1 MGPFVALDR
10 MAGPTTPGRTKV
22 QATSSTRDGAPRE
35 CRHLKVMGVSERFA
49 CRVTGQNRTT
59 QRRDPVSTIV
69 ADPEAGLRAG
79 LRDYAKDHPTPRPTA
94 ALSRSCPSDEHTSEC
109 LGGLVER
116 LVTGEDLI
124 DELDR
129 LAEQRSY
136 PAVLL
141 RPRPR
146 ARPHAMADWPAN
158 ASGCPIPPGRAVP
171 QRLLESFN
179 SRIRDES
186 STSTSSGHGPTPAS

>member
-1 MGPFVALDR
+1 PSNA
-10 MAGPTTPGRTKV
+10 TTDGRPIK
-22 QATSSTRDGAPRE
+22 
-35 CRHLKVMGVSERFA
+35 
-49 CRVTGQNRTT
+49 
-59 QRRDPVSTIV
+59 
-69 ADPEAGLRAG
+69 
-79 LRDYAKDHPTPRPTA
+79 
-94 ALSRSCPSDEHTSEC
+94 RSCPSDEHTSEC

-146 ARPHAMADWPAN
+146 ARAMADWPAN

>member
-94 ALSRSCPSDEHTSEC
+94 ALSK
-109 LGGLVER
+109 
-116 LVTGEDLI
+116 
-124 DELDR
+124 DR
-129 LAEQRSY
+129 
-136 PAVLL
+136 V
-141 RPRPR
+141 RPMSTPV
-146 ARPHAMADWPAN
+146 N
-158 ASGCPIPPGRAVP
+158 ASAAW
-171 QRLLESFN
+171 SN
-179 SRIRDES
+179 DWS
-186 STSTSSGHGPTPAS
+186 PART

>member
-1 MGPFVALDR
+1 
-10 MAGPTTPGRTKV
+10 
-22 QATSSTRDGAPRE
+22 
-35 CRHLKVMGVSERFA
+35 
-49 CRVTGQNRTT
+49 
-59 QRRDPVSTIV
+59 
-69 ADPEAGLRAG
+69 
-79 LRDYAKDHPTPRPTA
+79 
-94 ALSRSCPSDEHTSEC
+94 
-109 LGGLVER
+109 

>member
-1 MGPFVALDR
+1 VLHKTKLRDGPVCRAR
-10 MAGPTTPGRTKV
+10 SNGRPDDTGQNKV
-22 QATSSTRDGAPRE
+22 QATSSTHDGAPRE

-146 ARPHAMADWPAN
+146 ARAMADWPAN

-171 QRLLESFN
+171 QRVHRARELRLLSPGT
-179 SRIRDES
+179 R
-186 STSTSSGHGPTPAS
+186 